1 MGRVLNRNDLDLER
15 ISPMSSKIFAL
26 FLFAAVWC
34 SSAQA
39 QVVKATCPPGSAVAL
54 IGAKCLASPTGCPPG
69 LTAAQDGVCRSP
81 ATCPSGSTAQGERC
95 VVAGGLTCPAGFNH
109 VTSPDDPLGRCVSPG
124 APSPSC
130 PSGSTMVRV
139 GVRGTVACAK
149 SEKPACPTGATLTTG
164 TTGRPCVAPPLCPSG
179 FTAVG
184 NECQAAMVCPKGKT
198 LGGGGAVK
206 RGVADGVGLR
216 ECA

>member
-1 MGRVLNRNDLDLER
+1 
-15 ISPMSSKIFAL
+15 MSSKIFAL

-95 VVAGGLTCPAGFNH
+95 VVAGGLTCPAGFDR

>member
-1 MGRVLNRNDLDLER
+1 
-15 ISPMSSKIFAL
+15 MSSKIFAL

-139 GVRGTVACAK
+139 GVRGAVACAK

-206 RGVADGVGLR
+206 RGVGERGVGDGVGHR
-216 ECA
+216 ECG

>member
-1 MGRVLNRNDLDLER
+1 
-15 ISPMSSKIFAL
+15 MSSRIFVL
-26 FLFAAVWC
+26 FFFAAVC
-34 SSAQA
+34 CLPAQA
-39 QVVKATCPPGSAVAL
+39 QVVNATCPPGSAVAL
-54 IGAKCLASPTGCPPG
+54 IGPKCVASPTGCPPG
-69 LTAAQDGVCRSP
+69 LTAQNGACRSL

-95 VVAGGLTCPAGFNH
+95 IVAGGLTCPAGFDR
-109 VTSPDDPLGRCVSPG
+109 VTTPDDPLGRCVSAG

-149 SEKPACPTGATLTTG
+149 SEKPACPTGATLTAS
-164 TTGRPCVAPPLCPSG
+164 TTGQPCVAAPLCPSG

-198 LGGGGAVK
+198 LGGSGADK
-206 RGVADGVGLR
+206 RGVKGGVGSR